1 MKPEKQITLQGCV
14 TAFEMWNRILTEYAR
29 VSVESEPLLWGQFYS
44 YKFQPDQSIMNFVA
58 GIEQIAAQLRDI
70 GAAVDET
77 QIIAKI
83 LVSLPSNLQY

>member
-1 MKPEKQITLQGCV
+1 
-14 TAFEMWNRILTEYAR
+14 
-29 VSVESEPLLWGQFYS
+29 
-44 YKFQPDQSIMNFVA
+44 MNFVA

-83 LVSLPSNLQY
+83 LVSLPCNLQYFLPAWDSTS